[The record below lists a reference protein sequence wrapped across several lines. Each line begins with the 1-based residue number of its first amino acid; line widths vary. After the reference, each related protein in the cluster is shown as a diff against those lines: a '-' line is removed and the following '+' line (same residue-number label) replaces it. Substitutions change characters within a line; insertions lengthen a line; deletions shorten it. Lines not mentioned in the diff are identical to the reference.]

1 MRMGNYL
8 GVPTVR
14 RRVMAAK
21 QQSFGMHHVTVVPDN
36 FQARDSDDEASRTAD
51 SS

>member
-8 GVPTVR
+8 RVPLVLPG
-14 RRVMAAK
+14 VMAAK

-36 FQARDSDDEASRTAD
+36 FQTRDNDDETSRTAD